1 MVNDIII
8 YNTEDGKL
16 DENVVVVNYKLT
28 TTKNGAMPDKVQRKQ
43 VAYYNL
49 DMIPSIGYR
58 VRSIRGAQFRNK
70 DCLAKIN
77 SIHSIAKKGGKKGE

>member
-28 TTKNGAMPDKVQRKQ
+28 TTKHVVMPDKVQRNQ
-43 VAYYNL
+43 AAYYNL

-58 VRSIRGAQFRNK
+58 VRSIRGTQFRNK
-70 DCLAKIN
+70 DCLTQIN
-77 SIHSIAKKGGKKGE
+77 NIHSIAKKGGKKGE

>member
-8 YNTEDGKL
+8 YNTWDGKL
-16 DENVVVVNYKLT
+16 DENVVVNYKLT
-28 TTKNGAMPDKVQRKQ
+28 TTKHVVMPDKVQRKQ

-49 DMIPSIGYR
+49 EMIPSIGYR

>member
-16 DENVVVVNYKLT
+16 DENVVVNYKLT
-28 TTKNGAMPDKVQRKQ
+28 TTKHGVIPDKVQRKQ